1 MAQQHS
7 SYPHATGNARQQP
20 QTTTDKIKDASTDV
34 EEMAGK
40 VMQQARDLTEQAQQ
54 AVNNFKPFVE
64 KSMKEQPMATLAVA
78 ALIGA
83 ALGAI
88 WKK

>member
-1 MAQQHS
+1 MAQ
-7 SYPHATGNARQQP
+7 HAPYSRTTGNARQQP
-20 QTTTDKIKDASTDV
+20 QTATDKIDV
-34 EEMAGK
+34 EEIAGK

>member
-1 MAQQHS
+1 MAQQQT
-7 SYPHATGNARQQP
+7 SYPHATGNARQQS
-20 QTTTDKIKDASTDV
+20 QTATEKIDV
-34 EEMAGK
+34 EEIAGK